1 MRSPTNTSKVINY
14 DDTINNS
21 IDDEFALMIL
31 KFFDSEVSEICDL
44 ESQLAKLKSIE
55 QLKVPFTSSGS
66 PKTNIGNSK
75 SLSKAKDQNNIVGKK
90 YLNSV
95 TIDLV
100 MSGNDRS
107 KSKKGK

>member
-1 MRSPTNTSKVINY
+1 MINY

-21 IDDEFALMIL
+21 IDDEFASMIL
-31 KFFDSEVSEICDL
+31 KFFDSEVSEISEL
-44 ESQLAKLKSIE
+44 EKQLTKLKSIE
-55 QLKVPFTSSGS
+55 QLKVPFSSSGS
-66 PKTNIGNSK
+66 PKSNMGHSK
-75 SLSKAKDQNNIVGKK
+75 SLSKSKDQSNIGVKK

-100 MSGNDRS
+100 MTGNDRS